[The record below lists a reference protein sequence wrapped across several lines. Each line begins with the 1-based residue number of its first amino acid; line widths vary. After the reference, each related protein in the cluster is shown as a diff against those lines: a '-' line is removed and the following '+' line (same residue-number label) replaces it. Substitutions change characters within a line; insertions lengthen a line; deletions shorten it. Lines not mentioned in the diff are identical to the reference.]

1 MLLEDVFMLWKC
13 VNPEG
18 DGSLTLYSIRYD
30 VAFLDTSLS
39 PYSKLLLTSP
49 TQVLSLVEEEK
60 AVLQAQLS
68 QEGDAQACFIQSA
81 LCLLQVTEAM
91 CIFSVLKN
99 EPVDCAQSTKIHTCG
114 LIFTPLTL
122 SLLFRSGRKC
132 F

>member
-1 MLLEDVFMLWKC
+1 MLWKC

-99 EPVDCAQSTKIHTCG
+99 ELVDCAQSTKIHTCG